1 MQNVTRAAVLIAT
14 ASAIVIPGAAA
25 TAGELGSAVETNGTP
40 YGTLTVCAGRA
51 DGPASTIKLVRKGKV
66 VKTFRLAG
74 CKVLGAKKGLAK
86 GKYQVRHTAPKGYVT
101 TGWMAGG
108 ISGYGEQRASSI
120 SRSSIRI
127 EPRKTMAT
135 AGFVHKSSSNWVTF
149 TRAGR

>member
-1 MQNVTRAAVLIAT
+1 
-14 ASAIVIPGAAA
+14 
-25 TAGELGSAVETNGTP
+25 
-40 YGTLTVCAGRA
+40 
-51 DGPASTIKLVRKGKV
+51 
-66 VKTFRLAG
+66 
-74 CKVLGAKKGLAK
+74 VLGAKKGLAK